1 MSDASHLSYSKVLCL
16 TNFRYCAYV
25 STAQGSTSTSP
36 VRPLGVVVGAVI
48 LLLEALALLAAAV
61 TYVVTLLAGQT
72 ASIPATLFMVVLLLA
87 LAGGLTAVG
96 LQFFQGLRWTR
107 SAAFVWQLLML
118 TIAVPTLLSGI
129 WLFGLVL
136 LVPPLVLL
144 VLLFTPKV
152 VAYTLRQRGATP
164 VA

>member
-1 MSDASHLSYSKVLCL
+1 M
-16 TNFRYCAYV
+16 
-25 STAQGSTSTSP
+25 
-36 VRPLGVVVGAVI
+36 

-61 TYVVTLLAGQT
+61 TYVVTLIAGQT
-72 ASIPATLFMVVLLLA
+72 ASIPATLFMLVLLLA

-129 WLFGLVL
+129 WLFGVVL